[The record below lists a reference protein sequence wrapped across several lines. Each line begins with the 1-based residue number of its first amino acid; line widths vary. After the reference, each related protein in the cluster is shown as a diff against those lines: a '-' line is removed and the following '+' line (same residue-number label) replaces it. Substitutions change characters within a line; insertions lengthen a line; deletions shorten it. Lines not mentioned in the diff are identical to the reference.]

1 MVSLEDLLKMS
12 LTEDQIADYITGRT
26 IMVNNN
32 ECGLVMLKIRSTGY
46 HYTDEQVMELFER
59 YHNEE
64 LTDEQMSYHLY
75 LLFTFALRIKENKNE
90 LLTKSQRQLID
101 YYNGLLSY
109 EYADAP
115 LSKEEI
121 KEIEAIFKEPVAAC

>member
-1 MVSLEDLLKMS
+1 MVYLEDLLKMS
-12 LTEDQIADYITGRT
+12 LTEEQLVDYITGRT
-26 IMVNNN
+26 IMVNDN
-32 ECGLVMLKIRSTGY
+32 ERGLVMLKIRNIGY
-46 HYTDEQVMELFER
+46 HYTDEHAMELFER
-59 YHNEE
+59 YHNKE

-75 LLFTFALRIKENKNE
+75 LLFVLALHTKENKKE
-90 LLTKSQRQLID
+90 LLSKSQRQLID

-121 KEIEAIFKEPVAAC
+121 EEIEPIFKEPVAAC

>member
-1 MVSLEDLLKMS
+1 MVSLEELLKMS
-12 LTEDQIADYITGRT
+12 LTEDQLADYITGRT
-26 IMVNNN
+26 IMVNDN
-32 ECGLVMLKIRSTGY
+32 ERGLVMLKTRNLGY
-46 HYTDEQVMELFER
+46 HYSDEQVMELFER

-64 LTDEQMSYHLY
+64 LTDEQMSFHLY
-75 LLFTFALRIKENKNE
+75 LLFTLALRTKENRKE
-90 LLTKSQRQLID
+90 LLSKSQRQLID

-121 KEIEAIFKEPVAAC
+121 NEIEAIFKEPVAAC